1 METSS
6 TSHETHDFLFFSS
19 LYSVAFSFRQP
30 VVDVCLSIKTCAAGA
45 HRAELSM
52 QVNHH
57 LSRTKMHLPAFSQ
70 FFFVLLVFAPTMVP
84 ISDSGLSDGCLVSI
98 SKSCV
103 GRVSVFKSIFLVSIC
118 CCVPILPSGCRVVFL
133 APANPFLWQC
143 LFTWRQRPSTWIISS
158 HWKWRSVHDDD
169 EKEKYSNRA
178 LTSPL

>member
-6 TSHETHDFLFFSS
+6 TSHETHDFLFSSS
-19 LYSVAFSFRQP
+19 LYSVAFLFRQP

-84 ISDSGLSDGCLVSI
+84 ISDLGLSNGCLVSI

-133 APANPFLWQC
+133 APATRFSGSVYSLEGRDRLRE
-143 LFTWRQRPSTWIISS
+143 LFPLIGSGEVCTMTTRKRSTATE
-158 HWKWRSVHDDD
+158 H
-169 EKEKYSNRA
+169 
-178 LTSPL
+178 

>member
-6 TSHETHDFLFFSS
+6 TSHETHDFLFSSS
-19 LYSVAFSFRQP
+19 LYSVAFLFRQP

-70 FFFVLLVFAPTMVP
+70 FYFCFVSFCPDNGTNFWLGALWWLPCINIKV
-84 ISDSGLSDGCLVSI
+84 LCW
-98 SKSCV
+98 SCV
-103 GRVSVFKSIFLVSIC
+103 RFQVDLSCFHLLLCANLAEWMPS
-118 CCVPILPSGCRVVFL
+118 CVLGPGH
-133 APANPFLWQC
+133 PFLWQC